1 MAKRLIVL
9 SQQFGY
15 DTPEGRK
22 LAVVLPHRE
31 LANHM
36 HVARESITRL
46 IQKWRRDGI
55 IEERRG
61 VIVIKD
67 MRKLT
72 AEAIGA

>member
-1 MAKRLIVL
+1 LLVL
-9 SQQFGY
+9 SQHFGY
-15 DTPEGRK
+15 NTLEGRK
-22 LAVVLPHRE
+22 LAIVLPHRE

-36 HVARESITRL
+36 HVTRESINRL

-55 IEERRG
+55 IKEHRG
-61 VIVIKD
+61 VIVITD